1 MLNMRRIALLLLS
14 FVFYASAFSQTAKY
28 SNDFLSIGVGAKWMG
43 MGSTGSASCTD
54 AGAAY
59 WNPSGLMGLE
69 NKYQVEALHASYFS
83 GMASYNHIALGY
95 KPDSTSAMAF
105 SLIRFGVDDIPN
117 TTDLIDGDGNINYD
131 RLKTFSV
138 ADYAFLFSYARTS
151 PVPNLWIGG
160 NVKLI
165 YRNIG
170 KFASAWGFGLDAA
183 ARYKFNDW
191 SFGATL
197 RDATSTFNL
206 WSFNS
211 DELSITVGDSTYNA
225 APKNNLEITLP
236 RLILGSSR
244 TFQLNNNIDLSAEID
259 FDFTFDGKRNTLISG
274 KPISIDPHFGVEVG
288 YKNLLFIRL
297 GANNIQ
303 RNSGFSGKDELTLQP
318 SLGVGIKFRSITLD
332 YAMTNAGNQ
341 GYSRYSNIFS
351 LRWSFDK
358 IKTN

>member
-1 MLNMRRIALLLLS
+1 MRRIALLILLIS
-14 FVFYASAFSQTAKY
+14 FFTSAFSQTAKY

-43 MGSTGSASCTD
+43 MGSTGSASCSD
-54 AGAAY
+54 VGAAY
-59 WNPSGLMGLE
+59 WNPSCLLGLE
-69 NKYQVEALHASYFS
+69 NKYQIEALHASYFA
-83 GMASYNHIALGY
+83 GMASHNHIGFGY

-117 TTDLIDGDGNINYD
+117 TTELIDANGNINYD

-138 ADYAFLFSYARTS
+138 ADYAFLFSYARTT
-151 PVPNLWIGG
+151 PLPNLWVGG

-170 KFASAWGFGLDAA
+170 KFASAWGFGLDASA
-183 ARYKFNDW
+183 HYTLKRW
-191 SFGATL
+191 QFGAML
-197 RDATSTFNL
+197 KDVTSTFNL

-211 DELSITVGDSTYNA
+211 DELEITVGDSTFNA

-236 RLILGSSR
+236 RLILGASR
-244 TFQLNNNIDLSAEID
+244 SFNLSNNISLSTEMNL
-259 FDFTFDGKRNTLISG
+259 DFTFDGKRNTLVSG
-274 KPISIDPHFGVEVG
+274 KPVSIDPHFGFEIG
-288 YKNLLFIRL
+288 YKNTLFIRA

-303 RNSGFSGKDELTLQP
+303 RNSGFNTTNELTLQP

-341 GYSRYSNIFS
+341 GYARYSNIFS
-351 LRWSFDK
+351 LRWAFNK
-358 IKTN
+358 FK